1 MKIRIVESHKFL
13 YVVKDENIR
22 YDESMYINPAPLAC
36 VGEIGSIPPLEGL
49 KNTGKRLLGL
59 APSYKATLE
68 VNDKIRKP
76 NLQEY
81 ILLSRILKQE
91 GLRYNKKT
99 DKAILTL

>member
-22 YDESMYINPAPLAC
+22 YGELIYINLTPLAY
-36 VGEIGSIPPLEGL
+36 VGEIGSIPLESL
-49 KNTGKRLLGL
+49 KYNGKRLLGL

-68 VNDKIRKP
+68 VDDKIRKP

-81 ILLSRILKQE
+81 LLLSRILKQD